1 MKNELQTLENTF
13 SDFIRYETLL
23 KEYFIKY
30 EHEAFNQFYKLIND
44 ECIRAKNAINEA
56 TQIMAQQDY
65 IKLYISQI
73 LIRLSNL
80 CNRINLYMG
89 IYAINFEKKLKELEL
104 IEGSYS
110 TEALFLIELHLDMAI
125 KMSENRI
132 KLLTIDL
139 VRDYEYLFDTLEQD
153 DQISIIIND
162 FKKNIP
168 PKHIARHI
176 QKIKWEGTAA
186 EFVEYFAKLIKTGKL
201 SLNGVSDT
209 DPLVKVLHS
218 MFMVE
223 KDRGEGEI
231 AEGSL
236 CTKFKEYNS
245 TIR

>member
-1 MKNELQTLENTF
+1 
-13 SDFIRYETLL
+13 
-23 KEYFIKY
+23 
-30 EHEAFNQFYKLIND
+30 
-44 ECIRAKNAINEA
+44 
-56 TQIMAQQDY
+56 
-65 IKLYISQI
+65 
-73 LIRLSNL
+73 
-80 CNRINLYMG
+80 MG

-104 IEGSYS
+104 VEGSYS

-186 EFVEYFAKLIKTGKL
+186 DFVEYFAKLIKTGKL